1 MAEAHTCITEERL
14 KILIKSIFTEELQ
27 QEEKNIN
34 IISGNFEITMK
45 EIKDLKAEVSDLK
58 DSLEFTENVIEKKVG
73 KLETE
78 LDDLEGKVQEIWDYQ
93 MNLDYIQHKLV
104 ELEDRSRRNNLRIDG
119 IEEEEGET
127 WKISEAKATKVFKE
141 KLGIDK
147 NIMIKRAHRT
157 KRNYKDKD
165 KKRPKTIVL
174 RLANFKDKSII
185 MKNINKLKG
194 SDVHINEDFS
204 RQTTELKKKLLD
216 EVKQL
221 HSEGKFAYLNYRS
234 VITRDQG
241 KK

>member
-1 MAEAHTCITEERL
+1 
-14 KILIKSIFTEELQ
+14 
-27 QEEKNIN
+27 
-34 IISGNFEITMK
+34 MK

-78 LDDLEGKVQEIWDYQ
+78 LDDLEGKVQEIWDCQ
-93 MNLDYIQHKLV
+93 TNLDYIQHKLV

-165 KKRPKTIVL
+165 KKRPRTIVL

-185 MKNINKLKG
+185 LKNVNKLKG
-194 SDVHINEDFS
+194 SDVYINEDFS
-204 RQTTELKKKLLD
+204 RETTELRKKLWD
-216 EVKQL
+216 EVK
-221 HSEGKFAYLNYRS
+221 
-234 VITRDQG
+234 
-241 KK
+241 